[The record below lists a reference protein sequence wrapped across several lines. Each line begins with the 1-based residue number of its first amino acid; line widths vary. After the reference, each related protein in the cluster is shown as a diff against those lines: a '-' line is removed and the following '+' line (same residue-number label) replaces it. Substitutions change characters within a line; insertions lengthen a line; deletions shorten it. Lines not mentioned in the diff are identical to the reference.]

1 VRVHRE
7 GYPTLILMAS
17 IGAVLNIGVALL
29 APSGLWVTM
38 PLAILVWVFF
48 LQFFRNP
55 ARTIT
60 QVPNG
65 VVSPADGT
73 IVAIETVLED
83 EYFNTQR
90 LKISI
95 YMSALNVHLNRVPM
109 TGKVVYT
116 RYHAGKYLVAFH
128 PKAST
133 LNERNTIVIAND
145 QHQEVLIRQIAG
157 LLARRI
163 VGYLWVNQAVTVG
176 NELGFIKFGSRC
188 DVFVP
193 LDSKILVQLN
203 EKVRGGK
210 SVLAHL
216 PSAKE

>member
-1 VRVHRE
+1 
-7 GYPTLILMAS
+7 MAS

-29 APSGLWVTM
+29 VPTGLWVTL
-38 PLAILVWVFF
+38 PLAIIVWVFF

-55 ARTIT
+55 SRTIA
-60 QVPNG
+60 QAPNG

-95 YMSALNVHLNRVPM
+95 YMSALNVHLNRVPI
-109 TGKVVYT
+109 TGKVVYM

-133 LNERNTIVIAND
+133 LNERNTLVIANA
-145 QHQEVLIRQIAG
+145 QHQEVLVRQIAG

-163 VGYLWVNQAVTVG
+163 VSYLWMNQAVNVG

-188 DVFVP
+188 DVFLP

-203 EKVRGGK
+203 EKVRGGE

-216 PSAKE
+216 PTPQ